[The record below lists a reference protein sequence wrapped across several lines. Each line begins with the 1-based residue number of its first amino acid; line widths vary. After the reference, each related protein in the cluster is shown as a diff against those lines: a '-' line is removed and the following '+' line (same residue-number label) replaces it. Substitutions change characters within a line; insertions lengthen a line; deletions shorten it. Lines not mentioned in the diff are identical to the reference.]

1 MERVIAGT
9 VRINVLQMDLIGA
22 EREAEVMM
30 IVVALAQFSS
40 TKEPMLTV
48 FLRARGRLHLK
59 EKVISERANPIPSK
73 RVFGLLNRLPTAGRG
88 R

>member
-30 IVVALAQFSS
+30 IVVALAQFSL
-40 TKEPMLTV
+40 TKEQMLTV

-59 EKVISERANPIPSK
+59 E
-73 RVFGLLNRLPTAGRG
+73 
-88 R
+88 